1 MAPPERVEWK
11 IRLDAAEAAAHR
23 EAAAARGM
31 TLTEYVIRALRTQ
44 ALLDASGLEWNT
56 ATRLIRNATD
66 PISRAANFAAIQAA
80 AALLLVK
87 EVLRAHKQADG
98 LPDAIIREQV
108 DILVEN
114 AVDEATALFA
124 DPRTQ
129 VAYGWVERPLSEAE
143 VPEWVRLLE
152 DEDDRDSEKQ

>member
-1 MAPPERVEWK
+1 
-11 IRLDAAEAAAHR
+11 
-23 EAAAARGM
+23 
-31 TLTEYVIRALRTQ
+31 
-44 ALLDASGLEWNT
+44 
-56 ATRLIRNATD
+56 
-66 PISRAANFAAIQAA
+66 
-80 AALLLVK
+80 
-87 EVLRAHKQADG
+87 VLRAHKQADG